1 VERTGIVFGWSKI
14 DWAKILG
21 LNWSGKGCNIWMNL
35 ETNGLELLIGDGKQW
50 AGIFGSGWMSK
61 GCNFWIELVWNI
73 CLELES
79 NWTELEWNIWMEVV
93 SYDLEYLE

>member
-1 VERTGIVFGWSKI
+1 MENNGQEY
-14 DWAKILG
+14 LG
-21 LNWSGKGCNIWMNL
+21 RAGCP
-35 ETNGLELLIGDGKQW
+35 K
-50 AGIFGSGWMSK
+50 AA
-61 GCNFWIELVWNI
+61 NFWIELVWNI